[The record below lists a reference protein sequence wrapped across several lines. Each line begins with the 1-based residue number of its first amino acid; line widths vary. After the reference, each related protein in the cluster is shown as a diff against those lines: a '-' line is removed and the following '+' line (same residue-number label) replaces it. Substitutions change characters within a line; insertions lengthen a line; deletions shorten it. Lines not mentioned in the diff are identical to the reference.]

1 MEDELIAPPLTP
13 PAPER
18 PGFGWR
24 DLILALLVFML
35 GGAAVVILV
44 RFLAS
49 LLGQT
54 PKSGLLSPVAYV
66 AGVGLYLALL
76 LGIYLFGARRAGW
89 AALGVRGTSWI
100 NFALVPLIFAVGL
113 SAVVSVNLLVMKAA
127 GSFEN
132 PQVDAISGGKPL
144 SLGELGAG
152 LLLIAVLVPF
162 VEELFFRGMLYPLL
176 RRRAPA
182 AVAIV
187 ANAAIFSVI
196 HLIPVLMPGLF
207 VIGLCLAFLRERS
220 GSIWPGVLYHAM
232 QNSLAMMAIYVAL
245 KMGTMP

>member
-1 MEDELIAPPLTP
+1 MEDESIT
-13 PAPER
+13 PER

-24 DLILALLVFML
+24 ELILALLVFML
-35 GGAAVVILV
+35 GGAAVLILV
-44 RFLAS
+44 RFAAA
-49 LLGQT
+49 LLKLPPGD
-54 PKSGLLSPVAYV
+54 GLLSPAAYL

-89 AALGVRGTSWI
+89 AALGLRSTSWI
-100 NFALVPLIFAVGL
+100 NFALVPLIFVVGL
-113 SAVVSVNLLVMKAA
+113 SAVVSVNLLVMRTT

-132 PQVDAISGGKPL
+132 PQMNAISGGKAM
-144 SLGELGAG
+144 SLGEFAAG

-162 VEELFFRGMLYPLL
+162 VEELFFRGMLYPIL

-182 AVAIV
+182 ALAII
-187 ANAAIFSVI
+187 ANAAIFSAI
-196 HLIPVLMPGLF
+196 HLIPVLIPGLF

-232 QNSLAMMAIYVAL
+232 QNSLAMVAIYVAL
-245 KMGTMP
+245 NLGAMP